1 MSFYNHLHRPENFFI
16 PLDPL
21 VNWDSS
27 PKCKSMLQSSLHR
40 QYYTNLWVADFLPL
54 HKVLEQ
60 FVINQVHKDDV
71 VFFFEYIL
79 IYKDYKLGLDELA
92 LISSHPYCTESV
104 REKII
109 QNLKKKE
116 YRETVLRDWEKI
128 SLLRL
133 HLDPTILNSN

>member
-1 MSFYNHLHRPENFFI
+1 
-16 PLDPL
+16 
-21 VNWDSS
+21 
-27 PKCKSMLQSSLHR
+27 ML
-40 QYYTNLWVADFLPL
+40 
-54 HKVLEQ
+54 KQ
-60 FVINQVHKDDV
+60 FWINQVHKDDV

-116 YRETVLRDWEKI
+116 YLETLLRDRDKI
-128 SLLRL
+128 SLLHL
-133 HLDPTILNSN
+133 HLDPTILNL